1 MEGQW
6 TDIYRV
12 KHSIIHS
19 FIYIQNARVDEF
31 YSRESTSFEKKSQVK
46 ELAYLRYSLYFFCD
60 KKIWFLQE
68 TTLLFEIATS
78 KKCKAWFG
86 YYGRIIIFS
95 CFIILSYEIRLM
107 KSFQKSFNNRLYQL
121 EFWNIIFINW

>member
-12 KHSIIHS
+12 KHSIIYS

-78 KKCKAWFG
+78 KNAKHDLDIMA
-86 YYGRIIIFS
+86 
-95 CFIILSYEIRLM
+95 E
-107 KSFQKSFNNRLYQL
+107 
-121 EFWNIIFINW
+121 